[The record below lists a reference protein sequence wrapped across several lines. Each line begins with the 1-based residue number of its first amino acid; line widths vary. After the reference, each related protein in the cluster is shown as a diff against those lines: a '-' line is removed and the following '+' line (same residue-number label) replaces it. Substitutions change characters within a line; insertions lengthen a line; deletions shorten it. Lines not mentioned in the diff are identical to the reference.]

1 MDNVLLSVY
10 TWCIRKGQFI
20 MKVKAR
26 AVGHSVT
33 LTVPKQLRVEEG
45 QEFDVQRKADGA
57 IVFTPKH
64 RNPFEGDWFNTDL
77 KQSDVLGDQEVLDS
91 EWD

>member
-1 MDNVLLSVY
+1 
-10 TWCIRKGQFI
+10 

-26 AVGHSVT
+26 TVGHSVT

-45 QEFDVQRKADGA
+45 QEFDVQRKADGT

-64 RNPFEGDWFNTDL
+64 RNPFEGDWLTTDL
-77 KQSDVLGDQEVLDS
+77 KQSDVLGDQEVLDR

>member
-1 MDNVLLSVY
+1 M
-10 TWCIRKGQFI
+10 T
-20 MKVKAR
+20 VKAR
-26 AVGHSVT
+26 SVGNSVT
-33 LTVPKQLRVEEG
+33 LTVPKELRVEEG

-64 RNPFEGDWFNTDL
+64 RNPFEGEWFKADL
-77 KQSDVLGDQEVLDS
+77 KQNDVLGDQEVLDS